1 MTTGN
6 ETARRALTFGW
17 DNDAAQDTAGRFLAR
32 LRPADGW
39 IALLFLVANLCV
51 VVMSVERADWAP
63 TPSLVGML
71 LLAMLTAFV
80 FHKLPVWWWLAILP
94 GLALGALTVVWQVS
108 GYSFDGEPLGGAERC
123 GSG

>member
-6 ETARRALTFGW
+6 EAARRTLPLGW
-17 DNDAAQDTAGRFLAR
+17 DSDEAQDTAGRFLAR

-39 IALLFLVANLCV
+39 IALLLLVANLCV

-63 TPSLVGML
+63 TPSLVGLL

-80 FHKLPVWWWLAILP
+80 FHKLPVVVVACASAWTGPGRSYRHLANLRV
-94 GLALGALTVVWQVS
+94 LL
-108 GYSFDGEPLGGAERC
+108 RR
-123 GSG
+123 